1 MKKVRRDSVELLEK
15 QMRSACV
22 GLALFAGLALPLGAI
37 APAAAAQ
44 QANGAQS
51 TSPSETPNISGTWE
65 RYPDPYTG
73 DFFEDRPPLPGGE
86 PDLKEPYATQYR
98 ALIAKLKA
106 AAAAGKPLLNA
117 STRCL
122 PEGMPTIMG
131 AVYAIEILQTP
142 GQVTVL
148 AEFLTQ
154 TRRIYLDAKMPPLED
169 ISPTY
174 NGYAVG
180 HWEGDTLVV
189 ETRAVRE
196 DVKFNDFP
204 RSADMKITERI
215 RLTAPDLLEDKIVID
230 DPKVLNKPYAFTFGY
245 KKSDYRIMEY
255 ICDNNHNLREDG
267 KSVDEEAE
275 GKSP

>member
-1 MKKVRRDSVELLEK
+1 
-15 QMRSACV
+15 MRNVCV
-22 GLALFAGLALPLGAI
+22 GMVLVTGLAIPLLAM

-44 QANGAQS
+44 QAEVARSAHANQI
-51 TSPSETPNISGTWE
+51 PNISGTWE

-86 PDLKEPYATQYR
+86 PDLKEPYATEYK
-98 ALIAKLKA
+98 AIVAKQKA

-142 GQVTVL
+142 GQVTIL

-154 TRRIYLDAKMPPLED
+154 TRRIYLDSKMPPLED
-169 ISPTY
+169 LSPSY
-174 NGYAVG
+174 NGHSVG
-180 HWEGDTLVV
+180 RWEGDTLVV
-189 ETRAVRE
+189 ETRGVRE
-196 DVKFNDFP
+196 DVQFNDFP
-204 RSADMKITERI
+204 HSADMKITERI
-215 RLTAPDLLEDKIVID
+215 RLAGPDLLENKIVIE
-230 DPKVLNKPYAFTFGY
+230 DPKILNKPYAFTFGY

-255 ICDNNHNLREDG
+255 ICDNNHNLRNDG
-267 KSVDEEAE
+267 KPVDAE
-275 GKSP
+275 TGKQEP